1 MIAITIPIL
10 SRSWKDK
17 NLMEIERIYKRSSIN
32 LLSFS
37 LFAFFLIW
45 LNFNDGIQLLGINA
59 DYLEGKTV
67 FLLLGIVTII
77 EMGTGVNGQIIGTST
92 MWSFELWTSVLLT
105 CLIIPLSYYLTV
117 KYGLIGPAIANLV
130 SFSVYNA
137 VRLYFLWV
145 RHRMQP
151 FSTKTVEVLIIAT
164 LSYLICLLFE
174 GLHGFSG
181 ILVKSFVFSSLF
193 LIGIYVRNVSADI
206 RPVINNL
213 LIRIG
218 IKGQE

>member
-17 NLMEIERIYKRSSIN
+17 NLVEIERIYKRSSIN

-59 DYLEGKTV
+59 EYLEGKTV
-67 FLLLGIVTII
+67 FLLLGIVAII

-92 MWSFELWTSVLLT
+92 MWSFELWTSLLLT

-117 KYGLIGPAIANLV
+117 KYGLVGPALANLV

-137 VRLYFLWV
+137 VRLYFLWKKY
-145 RHRMQP
+145 RMQP
-151 FSTKTVEVLIIAT
+151 FSIKTIEVLLIAAF
-164 LSYLICLLFE
+164 SYLTCLLFNE
-174 GLHGFSG
+174 LHGLSG
-181 ILVKSFVFSSLF
+181 ILLKSILFILLF
-193 LIGIYVRNVSADI
+193 LTGIYVRNVSADI
-206 RPVINNL
+206 RPIINNL
-213 LIRIG
+213 LLRVG
-218 IKGQE
+218 IKGKE